1 MIMARPKMTEEQK
14 MERKLAKK
22 AEKQAQRDAEWN
34 ARQAV
39 WAQQAAES
47 REKVIATLDPEF
59 KSKFEKAVAYAEKSN
74 NEFFKDIANKWQRFG
89 NLSLKQMQ
97 VLVNGT
103 ERDIRKAAVSEV
115 IDEWYVVGEKS
126 EIRKLEIRKVEEVVV
141 GEGYFA
147 GVTTKISM
155 KNKAGIFFSV
165 KTNAAK
171 LIDVFKEALEKGL
184 TVNLNAK
191 VKWHFEDSDT
201 VILTSRGMKVEINNG

>member
-1 MIMARPKMTEEQK
+1 MARPKMTEEQK
-14 MERKLAKK
+14 MERQLAKK
-22 AEKQAQRDAEWN
+22 AEKQAQREAEWK

-103 ERDIRKAAVSEV
+103 ERDMRKVAVSEV

-126 EIRKLEIRKVEEVVV
+126 EIRKLEIRKVEEVAV

>member
-1 MIMARPKMTEEQK
+1 MARPKMTEEQK

-22 AEKQAQRDAEWN
+22 AEKQAQREAEWK

-47 REKVIATLDPEF
+47 REKILATLEPEF
-59 KSKFEKAVAYAEKSN
+59 KAKFEKALAFAVNSKN
-74 NEFFKDIANKWQRFG
+74 DFFLDIANKWQRFG
-89 NLSLKQMQ
+89 NLSQKQME
-97 VLVNGT
+97 VLINGT
-103 ERDIRKAAVSEV
+103 ERDMRKAAVAEV

-126 EIRKLEIRKVEEVVV
+126 EIRKLEVRKVEEVVV

-155 KNKAGIFFSV
+155 KNKAGIFFTV

-171 LIDVFKEALEKGL
+171 FIDLFTEALEKGL

-201 VILTSRGMKVEINNG
+201 VILSSRGMKAEINNA

>member
-1 MIMARPKMTEEQK
+1 MARPKMTEEQK

-22 AEKQAQRDAEWN
+22 AEKQAQREAEWK

-47 REKVIATLDPEF
+47 REKVIATLEPEF
-59 KSKFEKAVAYAEKSN
+59 KAKFEKAIDHAEKSN

-89 NLSLKQMQ
+89 NLSLKQME
-97 VLVNGT
+97 VLVNGI

-115 IDEWYVVGEKS
+115 IDEWYIVGEKS
-126 EIRKLEIRKVEEVVV
+126 EIRKLEIRKIEDVTV

-155 KNKAGIFFSV
+155 KNKAGIFFTV
-165 KTNAAK
+165 KTNADK
-171 LIDVFKEALEKGL
+171 LIAIFTEALEKSL

-191 VKWHFEDSDT
+191 VKWHFENSDT
-201 VILTSRGMKVEINNG
+201 VILTSRGMKVEINNV

>member
-1 MIMARPKMTEEQK
+1 MARAKMTEEQK
-14 MERKLAKK
+14 QQRNLEKK
-22 AEKQAQRDAEWN
+22 AAKQAQREAEWK
-34 ARQAV
+34 ARQAA

-47 REKVIATLDPEF
+47 REKIIATLDPQF
-59 KSKFEKAVAYAEKSN
+59 VAKLEKAIAYAEKSN
-74 NEFFKDIANKWQRFG
+74 NDFFKDIANKWQRFG
-89 NLSLKQMQ
+89 NLSVKQME
-97 VLVNGT
+97 VLINGT
-103 ERDIRKAAVSEV
+103 ERDIRKVAVSEV

-155 KNKAGIFFSV
+155 KNKAGIFFTV
-165 KTNAAK
+165 KTNADK
-171 LIDVFKEALEKGL
+171 LIAIFTEALEKSL

-201 VILTSRGMKVEINNG
+201 VILTSRGMKVEINNV

>member
-1 MIMARPKMTEEQK
+1 MARQKMTEEQK
-14 MERKLAKK
+14 QQRNLEKK
-22 AEKQAQRDAEWN
+22 AAKQAQREAEWK

-47 REKVIATLDPEF
+47 REKIITTLEPQF
-59 KSKFEKAVAYAEKSN
+59 VAKLEKAIAYAEKSN
-74 NEFFKDIANKWQRFG
+74 NDFFKDIANKWQRYG
-89 NLSLKQMQ
+89 NLSIKQME
-97 VLVNGT
+97 VLINGT
-103 ERDIRKAAVSEV
+103 ERDIRKIAIAEV

-126 EIRKLEIRKVEEVVV
+126 EIRKLEVRKVEEVSV

-165 KTNAAK
+165 KTNAGK
-171 LIDVFKEALEKGL
+171 LIDIFKEALEKGL

-201 VILTSRGMKVEINNG
+201 VILTSRGMKAEINNA

>member
-1 MIMARPKMTEEQK
+1 MARPKMTEEQK

-22 AEKQAQRDAEWN
+22 AEKQAQREAEWK

-59 KSKFEKAVAYAEKSN
+59 KAKFEKAVAYAEKSN
-74 NEFFKDIANKWQRFG
+74 NEFFRDIANKWQRFG

-147 GVTTKISM
+147 CVTTKISM

-165 KTNAAK
+165 KTNAVK

>member
-1 MIMARPKMTEEQK
+1 MARTKMTEEQK

-22 AEKQAQRDAEWN
+22 AEKQAQRDAEWK

-47 REKVIATLDPEF
+47 REKVIATLEPEF
-59 KSKFEKAVAYAEKSN
+59 KAKFEKALAYAEKSN
-74 NEFFKDIANKWQRFG
+74 NDFFKDIANKWQRFG

-126 EIRKLEIRKVEEVVV
+126 EIRKLEIRKVEEVTV

-165 KTNAAK
+165 KTNAEK
-171 LIDVFKEALEKGL
+171 LINVFKEALENGL

-201 VILTSRGMKVEINNG
+201 VILTSRGMKVEINNV

>member
-1 MIMARPKMTEEQK
+1 MARAKMTEEQK
-14 MERKLAKK
+14 QQRNLEKK
-22 AEKQAQRDAEWN
+22 AAKQAQREAEWK
-34 ARQAV
+34 ARQAA

-47 REKVIATLDPEF
+47 REKIIATLDPQF
-59 KSKFEKAVAYAEKSN
+59 VAKLEKAIAYAEKSN
-74 NEFFKDIANKWQRFG
+74 NDFFKDIANKWQRFG
-89 NLSLKQMQ
+89 NLSVKQME
-97 VLVNGT
+97 VLINGT
-103 ERDIRKAAVSEV
+103 ERDIRKVAVSEV

-155 KNKAGIFFSV
+155 KNKAGIFFTV

-171 LIDVFKEALEKGL
+171 FIDLFTEALEKGL

-201 VILTSRGMKVEINNG
+201 VILTSRGMKAEINNV

>member
-1 MIMARPKMTEEQK
+1 MARPKMTEEQK

-22 AEKQAQRDAEWN
+22 AEKQAQREAEWK

>member
-1 MIMARPKMTEEQK
+1 MARPKMTEEQK
-14 MERKLAKK
+14 LQRKLEKK
-22 AEKQAQRDAEWN
+22 AEKQAQREAEWK

-47 REKVIATLDPEF
+47 REKIITTLDPQF
-59 KSKFEKAVAYAEKSN
+59 KARFDKALDYAEKSSN
-74 NEFFKDIANKWQRFG
+74 DFFKDIANKWQRFG
-89 NLSLKQMQ
+89 NLSMKQME
-97 VLVNGT
+97 VLVNGV
-103 ERDIRKAAVSEV
+103 ERDLRKVAVSEV

-126 EIRKLEIRKVEEVVV
+126 EIRKLEVRKVEEVVV

-165 KTNAAK
+165 KTNADK
-171 LIDVFKEALEKGL
+171 LIAVFKEALEKSL

-201 VILTSRGMKVEINNG
+201 VILTSRGMKVEINNV